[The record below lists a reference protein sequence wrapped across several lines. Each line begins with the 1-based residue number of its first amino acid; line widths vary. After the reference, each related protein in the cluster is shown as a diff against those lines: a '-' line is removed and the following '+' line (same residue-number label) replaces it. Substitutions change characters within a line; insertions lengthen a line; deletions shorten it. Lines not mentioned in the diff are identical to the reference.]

1 MIRLLNQR
9 RWPLFVRI
17 FGLMLL
23 TVLLVQILNFALVVA
38 MPLPTPNVHR
48 IGQIVTAL
56 RTGVDPS
63 GLLRVSDR
71 DSAPQLSADPGDA
84 RFAHRLA
91 ADLAVAADRVRGMR
105 MGGLPLGI
113 GDAVFR
119 PRPPGARGLRP
130 PPDRQ
135 EGGGD
140 DLVFGRFTVSLKLP
154 DGRWRSV
161 APVSTGVDPW
171 RWRILLWLVVAVLV
185 VAPFAWMLARRL
197 ARPIRLFAFAAER
210 LGRDPRAAPLALSG
224 PPEVMEAA
232 AAFNEMQA
240 RLNSYVQDRTTLLAA
255 IAHDLR
261 TPLMRLTM
269 RLEHAPVDVR
279 DSAEADIQEMDQR
292 ITAVMG
298 FVRDMNRPAR
308 RQKLDLRSLAQSVTD
323 DFADLGKPV
332 TLHPGDPIVTTGDAP
347 ALKALLANLIGNA
360 VKYGGRATVR
370 CAVAADQ
377 IVIEVIDQGAG
388 MRAEDVPFAFEPF
401 FRGEKSRGR
410 DTGGIGLGLASV
422 RAGARA
428 HGGEAF
434 LENRVTGGMIA
445 RVVLPA

>member
-1 MIRLLNQR
+1 MIQRLHQR

-38 MPLPTPNVHR
+38 MPMPTPNLHR
-48 IGQIVTAL
+48 VGQIIVAL
-56 RTGVDPS
+56 RTGRDSS
-63 GLLRVSDR
+63 GLLRITDQVSE
-71 DSAPQLSADPGDA
+71 PPLSPEPGDV
-84 RFAHRLA
+84 RFARRLA
-91 ADLAVAADRVRGMR
+91 ADLAVGADRVRARR
-105 MGGLPLGI
+105 MGAAPLGL
-113 GDAVFR
+113 GDNLFR
-119 PRPPGARGLRP
+119 PRPPGSNGLP
-130 PPDRQ
+130 PRLYQRD
-135 EGGGD
+135 GGGD
-140 DLVFGRFTVSLKLP
+140 DLIFGRFTFSLKRP

-161 APVSTGVDPW
+161 SPITTGFDPW
-171 RWRILLWLVVAVLV
+171 QWRILLWLVVAVLV
-185 VAPFAWMLARRL
+185 VAPVAWILARRL

-210 LGRDPRAAPLALSG
+210 LGRDPRAAPLSLTG

-269 RLEHAPVDVR
+269 RLEHAAVDIR

-323 DFADLGKPV
+323 DFADQGKPV
-332 TLHPGDPIVTTGDAP
+332 ILRPGDPIDMTGDAP
-347 ALKALLANLIGNA
+347 ALKAVLANLISNA
-360 VKYGGRATVR
+360 VKYGGSATVH
-370 CAVAADQ
+370 CTAAADQ
-377 IVIEVIDQGAG
+377 IGIEVVDQGAG
-388 MRAEDVPFAFEPF
+388 MSAEDVPFAFDPF

-422 RAGARA
+422 RAVARA

-434 LENRVTGGMIA
+434 LENRPAGGMSA